1 MGVIVVI
8 HAEVGEL
15 TRGNRSHSE
24 LLQDS
29 VFFYNALYRPPSDRT
44 ILGTLVPIALPAFDS
59 LDWSLPDM
67 ATTEL
72 FRAKMRLDFHN
83 SMRPSTGSKQTHLS
97 WFMPI
102 GVFVD
107 LFYIGDDMRRT
118 NTMFVYDTV
127 TEELC
132 SSLMDK
138 GWNTKITRIRD
149 MEFVK
154 TTIAEGSLKFRYHI
168 SRATLYANFIYNRH
182 MMLPD
187 RTWEAM
193 EQYEPLQ
200 TVVVHC
206 EFQGLQVDVEV
217 GMTWTVH
224 DLRQEIQIQLEIA
237 ADFEFDIWIVTNNVA
252 SKVNA
257 RNEMHVTIMSRVPPK
272 MLRVV
277 QRS

>member
-1 MGVIVVI
+1 VIVVI

-29 VFFYNALYRPPSDRT
+29 VFFYNALYRPPCDRT
-44 ILGTLVPIALPAFDS
+44 TLGTIVPIALPAFDS
-59 LDWSLPDM
+59 PDWPLPDM
-67 ATTEL
+67 ATTES
-72 FRAKMRLDFHN
+72 FRAKLRLDFQN

-107 LFYIGDDMRRT
+107 LFYIGNNMRRT

-182 MMLPD
+182 KMLSD
-187 RTWEAM
+187 KTWEAM
-193 EQYEPLQ
+193 EQYEHVQ
-200 TVVVHC
+200 TIALHC
-206 EFQGLQVDVEV
+206 EFEGLQVDVEV
-217 GMTWTVH
+217 GMTWSVYEV
-224 DLRQEIQIQLEIA
+224 RQEIQTQLGIA
-237 ADFEFDIWIVTNNVA
+237 PDFEFDLWIVTDNVA
-252 SKVNA
+252 NKVNA
-257 RNEMHVTIMSRVPPK
+257 RNEKHVTVMSCVPPK